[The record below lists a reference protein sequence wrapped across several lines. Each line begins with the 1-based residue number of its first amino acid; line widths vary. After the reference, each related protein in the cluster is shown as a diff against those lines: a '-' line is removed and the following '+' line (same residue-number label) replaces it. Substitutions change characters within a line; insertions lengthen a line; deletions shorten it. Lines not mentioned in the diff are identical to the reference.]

1 MRQMRD
7 PAPSRLAYK
16 LNRLMLRRGVR
27 SFLRYGLPILMMSAI
42 AAWWAS
48 DELRREDA
56 KDRVAEMRRQI
67 QERPEFMVRMMAVED
82 VSPGVAQDIRTLLS
96 MDFPTS
102 SFDVDLKAVQKNVE
116 TLDAVASASVRIRT
130 GGVLEITVDER
141 VPVAVWRLD
150 DALQLID
157 LDGHRVDHLSARA
170 DRPDL
175 PLLVGEGANQGV
187 SEAIALY
194 SASTPISERVRG
206 LVRVGERRWDI
217 VLDRGQRIM
226 LPELRPVTSLE
237 KVIAL
242 DHAQD
247 LLARDIA
254 AVDFRNPHRPVL
266 RLTETALSVLRGT
279 GEDEDEREIA
289 E

>member
-1 MRQMRD
+1 MRQMKD

-42 AAWWAS
+42 AMWWAS

-67 QERPEFMVRMMAVED
+67 QERPEFMVRMMAVEN

-130 GGVLEITVDER
+130 GGVLEITVEER

-157 LDGHRVDHLSARA
+157 VEGHRVDHLGART

-187 SEAIALY
+187 SEAIALV
-194 SASTPISERVRG
+194 SASTPISDRVRG
-206 LVRVGERRWDI
+206 LVRVGERRWDV

-266 RLTETALSVLRGT
+266 RLTETALSTLRGT
-279 GEDEDEREIA
+279 GEDDDEREIA